1 MNKDWE
7 IKRRTNKSICND
19 RNSSDAHCVTYSNFV
34 YPSLY
39 LKSNINIISGNG
51 SKSNPYK
58 LN

>member
-1 MNKDWE
+1 M
-7 IKRRTNKSICND
+7 IGTVVMLTVLHILIL
-19 RNSSDAHCVTYSNFV
+19 YI
-34 YPSLY
+34 PSLY